1 VTKLEAMQQA
11 EQHVKTAYQILLQNG
26 FDGAHAL
33 ERLHGIVFEIWSHS
47 VGLVTQAIGGWMS

>member
-11 EQHVKTAYQILLQNG
+11 EQHVKTAYQILRHSG

-33 ERLHGIVFEIWSHS
+33 ERLYGIVFDSWSHS